1 MLVFVNVNNDD
12 DPDDEKSG
20 RIFVCFAVSNEV
32 DSCTLAGVSISLSS
46 SLKNEKMILNVV
58 QYFFWK
64 KYVGSDN
71 IIRKYSQ
78 NSDQFQQVVYLNFH
92 ALKDFLS
99 LMLGVYVGY
108 IGQNHG
114 HNG

>member
-1 MLVFVNVNNDD
+1 MFCVSIVVNNNDEKSGRIFVYFAVSID
-12 DPDDEKSG
+12 VNNEDEKSG

-64 KYVGSDN
+64 QYVGSDN

-78 NSDQFQQVVYLNFH
+78 NSDQFQQVVYLM
-92 ALKDFLS
+92 LS
-99 LMLGVYVGY
+99 K
-108 IGQNHG
+108 IFCP
-114 HNG
+114 

>member
-1 MLVFVNVNNDD
+1 MFAVSIDVNNE
-12 DPDDEKSG
+12 DEKSG

-46 SLKNEKMILNVV
+46 SMKNEKMILDIIE
-58 QYFFWK
+58 YFFWEK
-64 KYVGSDN
+64 ISRNIKSKYF
-71 IIRKYSQ
+71 Q
-78 NSDQFQQVVYLNFH
+78 NSDQFHQVVYLNLET
-92 ALKDFLS
+92 LKDFLS

-114 HNG
+114 HSG

>member
-1 MLVFVNVNNDD
+1 MLRIFAVQMRNLIDVNNGD

-58 QYFFWK
+58 QYFFGK
-64 KYVGSDN
+64 
-71 IIRKYSQ
+71 I
-78 NSDQFQQVVYLNFH
+78 
-92 ALKDFLS
+92 
-99 LMLGVYVGY
+99 
-108 IGQNHG
+108 
-114 HNG
+114 HNE